1 MRSLTLRGRDL
12 VLKGRLTKW
21 VTRIGER
28 PRAPKDHKGL
38 SGDAGAFSSAW
49 RTLLKSLVA
58 DVVGVSAALS
68 FHFNEDVVL
77 VTGDFPTPRADIR
90 VRFLS
95 PVLAG

>member
-38 SGDAGAFSSAW
+38 QE
-49 RTLLKSLVA
+49 T
-58 DVVGVSAALS
+58 
-68 FHFNEDVVL
+68 
-77 VTGDFPTPRADIR
+77 R
-90 VRFLS
+90 VR
-95 PVLAG
+95 LAQRGERCLRASWRMSWGSQRL